1 MTRLDD
7 LPMPNSPQGAP
18 GYNGGNPGVAAQDR
32 PIGRQEDY
40 ENELFWHRPSVGG
53 SPEGRQQQQQ
63 GQQVNVGDGERAVS
77 VAAGAIVGLL
87 GLSRGSLPGLLGAA
101 VGGAMVYRGVTG
113 NCPMYRAMD
122 IDTTEPGQGQAEGL
136 ESLHNGV
143 HITTAFGI
151 RKSPEELYSFWRNFE
166 NLPRI
171 MTHLESVRV
180 IDERRSHWV
189 ARANSL
195 GGKRFEWDAEITVDE
210 PDRRIA
216 WRSLPGA
223 DVENAGQVT
232 FSPGLHEDRG
242 TEVHVRMDYVP
253 PAGRFGHMI
262 ASLLGNNP
270 KRVVREDLRN
280 FKRLMEIGEILTIIG
295 QPHGTCTGQGKPYTE
310 NQWRPMF
317 T

>member
-7 LPMPNSPQGAP
+7 LPQPNSPQGVP
-18 GYNGGNPGVAAQDR
+18 GYDGGKPGVALQDR
-32 PIGRQEDY
+32 PTWRPDDQED
-40 ENELFWHRPSVGG
+40 EQFFHRPSIG
-53 SPEGRQQQQQ
+53 SSSQGRQQQAQ
-63 GQQVNVGDGERAVS
+63 GQQVNVGDYERAVS

-87 GLSRGSLPGLLGAA
+87 GLSRGSMPGLLGAT
-101 VGGAMVYRGVTG
+101 VGGALVYRGVTG
-113 NCPMYRAMD
+113 SCPMYRKLNH
-122 IDTTEPGQGQAEGL
+122 DTTEPGQGTADGL

-143 HITTAFGI
+143 HIATAFGI

-180 IDERRSHWV
+180 IDDRRSHWV

-195 GGKRFEWDAEITVDE
+195 GGKRYEWDAEITVDE
-210 PDRRIA
+210 PNHRIA
-216 WRSLPGA
+216 WRSLPVA
-223 DVENAGQVT
+223 DVDNAGQIT
-232 FSPGLHEDRG
+232 FSPGLSEDRG
-242 TEVHVRMDYVP
+242 TEVHVRMDYIP
-253 PAGRFGHMI
+253 PAGRFGHLV

-280 FKRLMEIGEILTIIG
+280 FKRLMEMGEILTIIG
-295 QPHGTCTGQGKPYTE
+295 QAHGTCTGQGKPYTE
-310 NQWRPMF
+310 NQWRPLF